1 MMTGKTLFVVE
12 MKKTLLFSV
21 LLLFCLTTAMAQ
33 ESKLVGTWI
42 GTYQFQHLDDNDDW
56 VWCNEKLYI
65 RIYKYDEYRLKMK
78 TVPVSPCNKC
88 RTKYYD
94 NCTIT
99 HVDDNTIFF
108 YEKSE
113 KDYWRV
119 NDVITG
125 MYEIENHYRLSYS
138 NGVLHIN
145 PVKRILIEY
154 DKHGNFL
161 KRKDVSNISAWIFKD
176 IDLYKEENDW

>member
-1 MMTGKTLFVVE
+1 
-12 MKKTLLFSV
+12 MKHLLFAM
-21 LLLFCLTTAMAQ
+21 LFGFLCVASAKAQ
-33 ESKLVGTWI
+33 DARYVGTWI
-42 GTYQFQHLDDNDDW
+42 GTYSFQHLDEDDNWFWADY
-56 VWCNEKLYI
+56 KLHV
-65 RIYKYDEYRLKMK
+65 RIYKYEEYRLKMK
-78 TVPVSPCNKC
+78 TVPASPCSKC
-88 RTKYYD
+88 RTTYYD
-94 NCTIT
+94 NCIIT

-113 KDYWRV
+113 KDYWRE

-125 MYEIENHYRLSYS
+125 MFQIENHYRLSYS

-145 PVKRILIEY
+145 PVKRIMIEY

-176 IDLYKEENDW
+176 VDLYKEENDW

>member
-1 MMTGKTLFVVE
+1 
-12 MKKTLLFSV
+12 MKKLILFTLLCIYATMSN
-21 LLLFCLTTAMAQ
+21 AQ
-33 ESKLVGTWI
+33 ESKFVGTWI
-42 GTYQFQHLDDNDDW
+42 GTYQLQHLDDNDDW
-56 VWCNEKLYI
+56 IWCNEKLYI

-78 TVPVSPCNKC
+78 TCPGDNACSKC
-88 RTKYYD
+88 RTSYYD

-99 HVDDNTIFF
+99 NVDDNTIFF

-113 KDYWRV
+113 KDYWRE

-125 MYEIENHYRLSYS
+125 MFQIENHYRLTYS

-176 IDLYKEENDW
+176 VDLYKEETDW